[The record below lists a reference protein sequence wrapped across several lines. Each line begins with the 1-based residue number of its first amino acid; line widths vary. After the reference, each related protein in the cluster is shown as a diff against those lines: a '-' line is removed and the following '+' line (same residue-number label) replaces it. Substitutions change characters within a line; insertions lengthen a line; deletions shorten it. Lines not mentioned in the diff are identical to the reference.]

1 MSRTLYDCPRI
12 SRRITTTM
20 FATQSLAR
28 AAFLACGTVS
38 AIAAIELSGNAA
50 WVGVPAAVLQ
60 LAGAFAALAVSAT
73 TEQIGRRRGLALG
86 LGVGA
91 LGMGVAA
98 GAIVA
103 GSFLL
108 FLGGLALM
116 GVASAAMLL
125 GRFAVAEVNPPERR
139 GRAISNVV
147 IGGAIGSVVGPLIVG
162 PSGKWALQAGVSELA
177 GPFVAALIILAVAG
191 LAIWI
196 WLRPDPRDVGR
207 KMAEK
212 HPEPTAHPGSA
223 RSISQILRTPA
234 TAVAILAMALS
245 QMVMVMVMV
254 ITSPYMI
261 MNQHD
266 LTDISL
272 VISAHTF
279 GMFAFSFV
287 SGRLTDR
294 WGRGWVIL
302 SGAGLLVLACTL
314 VPLSPDVVPLSV
326 ALFLLGLGWNFCYVG
341 GSTLL
346 SDQLSPAERA
356 KTQGT
361 NDLLI
366 GLATASASLGSG
378 LIFALTGYAAMAMVG
393 AAISLVPM
401 GLTAWW
407 MASQRGSRPLGPGP
421 ARTEVNDGRPGE
433 SQTEWKSQSEPLGA

>member
-1 MSRTLYDCPRI
+1 
-12 SRRITTTM
+12 M
-20 FATQSLAR
+20 FAAQSLAR

-38 AIAAIELSGNAA
+38 ALVVIELGGNAV

-60 LAGAFAALAVSAT
+60 LAGAFAALAVGAT
-73 TEQIGRRRGLALG
+73 TERIGRRGGLALG

-98 GAIVA
+98 GAIVGGA
-103 GSFLL
+103 FLL
-108 FLGGLALM
+108 FLGGLVLT
-116 GVASAAMLL
+116 GVASASVLL
-125 GRFAVAEVNPPERR
+125 GRFAVAEVHPPERR

-162 PSGKWALQAGVSELA
+162 PSGEWAQQAGVNELA
-177 GPFVAALIILAVAG
+177 GPYLAGMVILAVAG
-191 LAIWI
+191 LAILR

-212 HPEPTAHPGSA
+212 HPEPAAYPGPA
-223 RSISQILRTPA
+223 RSIYQILRTPA
-234 TAVAILAMALS
+234 ASVAILAMALG
-245 QMVMVMVMV
+245 QMAMVMVMV
-254 ITSPYMI
+254 ITSPYMM

-266 LTDISL
+266 LADISI
-272 VISAHTF
+272 VISAHSL

-302 SGAGLLVLACTL
+302 TGAGLLVLACIL
-314 VPLSPDVVPLSV
+314 VPLSPDVVPLSA

-356 KTQGT
+356 KTQGA

-366 GLATASASLGSG
+366 GLATALASLGSG
-378 LIFALTGYAAMAMVG
+378 LIFASTGYTVLAMVG
-393 AAISLVPM
+393 AGISLVPL

-407 MASQRGSRPLGPGP
+407 MASRRRPATAWQWP
-421 ARTEVNDGRPGE
+421 RVD
-433 SQTEWKSQSEPLGA
+433 

>member
-1 MSRTLYDCPRI
+1 MRLISRTELTNERVLVPGEGREGMSRTLYDCPRI

-28 AAFLACGTVS
+28 AAFIACGTVG
-38 AIAAIELSGNAA
+38 ALVAIELSGNAA
-50 WVGVPAAVLQ
+50 WAGVPAAVLQ
-60 LAGAFAALAVSAT
+60 LAGAFAALAVGAT
-73 TEQIGRRRGLALG
+73 TERIGRRRGLALG
-86 LGVGA
+86 LGVGV

-103 GSFLL
+103 EALLL
-108 FLGGLALM
+108 FLGGLVLM

-125 GRFAVAEVNPPERR
+125 GRFAVAEVYPLERR
-139 GRAISNVV
+139 GRAISSVV
-147 IGGAIGSVVGPLIVG
+147 IAGAIGSVVGPLIVG
-162 PSGKWALQAGVSELA
+162 PSGRWAQRAGMNELA
-177 GPFVAALIILAVAG
+177 GPHLAGLVILAVATV
-191 LAIWI
+191 AILV

-212 HPEPTAHPGSA
+212 HPEPTAHQGPA
-223 RSISQILRTPA
+223 RSIYQILRTPA
-234 TAVAILAMALS
+234 TSVAVLAMALS

-254 ITSPYMI
+254 ITSPYMR
-261 MNQHD
+261 MQGHD

-302 SGAGLLVLACTL
+302 TGAGLLVLACTL
-314 VPLSPDVVPLSV
+314 VPLSPGVLPLSV

-346 SDQLSPAERA
+346 GDQLSPAEQA
-356 KTQGT
+356 KTQGAS
-361 NDLLI
+361 DLLI
-366 GLATASASLGSG
+366 GLATAAASLGSG
-378 LIFALTGYAAMAMVG
+378 LIFAFTGYTVMAIVGAVLALVPLGLTG
-393 AAISLVPM
+393 
-401 GLTAWW
+401 WW
-407 MASQRGSRPLGPGP
+407 MAK
-421 ARTEVNDGRPGE
+421 GRRLA
-433 SQTEWKSQSEPLGA
+433 TAWL

>member
-12 SRRITTTM
+12 SRRITTTL
-20 FATQSLAR
+20 FASQSLAR

-38 AIAAIELSGNAA
+38 ALVGIQLGGDAA
-50 WVGVPAAVLQ
+50 WAGVPSAVLL
-60 LAGAFAALAVSAT
+60 LAGAFAALAVGVT
-73 TEQIGRRRGLALG
+73 TDRIGRRKGLALG
-86 LGVGA
+86 FGVGVV
-91 LGMGVAA
+91 GMGVAA

-103 GSFLL
+103 DTLPL
-108 FLGGLALM
+108 FLGGLVLM
-116 GVASAAMLL
+116 GVASAAVQL
-125 GRFAVAEVNPPERR
+125 GRFAVAEVHPPERR

-162 PSGKWALQAGVSELA
+162 ASGQWAERAGVNELA
-177 GPFVAALIILAVAG
+177 GPYLAALIILAAAA
-191 LAIWI
+191 LAILI

-212 HPEPTAHPGSA
+212 HPEPTLHQGPA
-223 RSISQILRTPA
+223 RSIYQILHTPA
-234 TAVAILAMALS
+234 TAVAVLAMGLS

-254 ITSPYMI
+254 TTSPYM
-261 MNQHD
+261 MMHQYD

-272 VISAHTF
+272 VIAAHTF
-279 GMFAFSFV
+279 GMFAFSFL

-314 VPLSPDVVPLSV
+314 VPISSGVLPLSV

-346 SDQLSPAERA
+346 ADQLSPAERA
-356 KTQGT
+356 RTQGA

-366 GLATASASLGSG
+366 GLATAAASLGSG
-378 LIFALTGYAAMAMVG
+378 LVFAMTSYTVIGIVG
-393 AAISLVPM
+393 LVLSLVPL
-401 GLTAWW
+401 GLTVWW
-407 MASQRGSRPLGPGP
+407 MARGRRL
-421 ARTEVNDGRPGE
+421 ATA
-433 SQTEWKSQSEPLGA
+433 WM